1 MSQPS
6 APERSGGTALRWI
19 AGVIVLVLAMKFLVE
34 PMVESIVYA
43 WTRGR
48 ERGKADVAQTQLA
61 SLSDTSAA
69 FRLVAHSVGPSV
81 VHIKT
86 VRSARS
92 SQENSDEWAY
102 LQPDRSR
109 RSGEGSGLIVDAAG
123 YVLTNNHV
131 IEDASAIHLK
141 LSDGRTVRNCEV
153 VGVDQLTDLAVLKIN
168 LEGLA
173 AASWGD
179 SDALEVGDWVLAVG
193 NPFGLDRSVTAGIVS
208 AKERRNV
215 VSSLPYQ
222 DFLQTDAA
230 VNPGNSGGPLVN
242 LRGEVV
248 GINTAIVGD
257 AFQGISFAIPSA
269 IAREVYHRLK
279 TTGKAS
285 HGWLGVGLNPLNED
299 VAEQLGTEG
308 VLITNVFGGSPAD
321 NAGLRQGDIVLSW
334 NGQTVLAPADLSI
347 RVARTAVGAKAKIVV
362 LRDGEE
368 QEFSVVVGERPASP
382 RR

>member
-1 MSQPS
+1 M
-6 APERSGGTALRWI
+6 
-19 AGVIVLVLAMKFLVE
+19 
-34 PMVESIVYA
+34 
-43 WTRGR
+43 
-48 ERGKADVAQTQLA
+48 
-61 SLSDTSAA
+61 
-69 FRLVAHSVGPSV
+69 
-81 VHIKT
+81 
-86 VRSARS
+86 
-92 SQENSDEWAY
+92 
-102 LQPDRSR
+102 
-109 RSGEGSGLIVDAAG
+109 
-123 YVLTNNHV
+123 LTNNHV

-153 VGVDQLTDLAVLKIN
+153 VGVDQLTDLAVLKID

-173 AASWGD
+173 AAPWGD

-242 LRGEVV
+242 LQGEVV

-257 AFQGISFAIPSA
+257 AFQGISFAIPSS
-269 IAREVYHRLK
+269 IAREVYDRLK

-299 VAEQLGTEG
+299 LAEQLGAEG
-308 VLITNVFGGSPAD
+308 VLITNVFSDSPAD
-321 NAGLRQGDIVLSW
+321 QR
-334 NGQTVLAPADLSI
+334 
-347 RVARTAVGAKAKIVV
+347 
-362 LRDGEE
+362 
-368 QEFSVVVGERPASP
+368 RPAAGGYCAVMERTGRARADGLEHSRGPHGGRGEGQGRGLTGGRGAGVQRGGRRASRVSAAVDSNPKCKRGNTRFNNEDAFP
-382 RR
+382 RLRCGLACSQAIDSNAFAASICATAIDPFLRHYYIRGFRRRLRFGTIGNLAQFAEFG